1 MNNKKETDWNEFYNE
16 DNLLLKIYKDVSEK
30 VLYYFKIVFI

>member
-30 VLYYFKIVFI
+30 VL